1 MKISEIKDGMIGVRL
16 TAKINDIGEA
26 RTVNTRYGKETT
38 VATATI
44 SDDSGEAK
52 LTLWAE
58 QIDKLKPGDTVE
70 ITNGM
75 VKEWQGQ
82 IQVSVGRRGE
92 LKVI

>member
-1 MKISEIKDGMIGVRL
+1 MKISELKAEMVGVRL
-16 TAKINDIGEA
+16 TAKINDISET

-58 QIDKLKPGDTVE
+58 QIDKVKPGDTVE
-70 ITNGM
+70 IINGM
-75 VKEWQGQ
+75 VREWQGELQ
-82 IQVSVGRRGE
+82 ISIGRRGE
-92 LKVI
+92 MKVI